1 MYEARFTT
9 KQVYDNYAKSVS
21 KPKNANQQAARTMS
35 SVGIGSLGGKTTTAS
50 AKKIQDSFKE
60 KRERRRKNKG
70 STYDEVPQVLTQ
82 GIVKRP
88 APKPS
93 PEKTTGYEK
102 VKRIFNSAM
111 ERFGIIDE
119 PTSTYDTVKPQK
131 IYKDNRYFGPAVF
144 MPNTSNF
151 KGDTDFTNYVPK
163 ILENLGV
170 VSVRTGDYLD
180 SSTLPTDVDNPS
192 LNMFGVS
199 RGFTKPPAGL
209 MSPPSVEMPA
219 NLDPISRALSLA
231 FRPPSMPTTA
241 EYTVSEGESLLTVL
255 DTLNAGKPN
264 SQKVTLEE
272 IGKLNNIPDVVA
284 DPFGKIKKGDVLQ
297 IPIKKQTAVGDLRD
311 QIEKERS
318 IKRAIIEFERLP
330 ESEKKNIRERYRLR
344 KEAQP
349 ASYTE
354 EENKILKEL
363 ERLDKDVANYVR
375 EFFDK
380 QSEERLQKLAEEVGV
395 DIKGKDV
402 SGFGGM
408 GPDPAEQFAEMNVG
422 KIKTDYVD
430 GYLKGHEGVKAHASL
445 EGGKDTAAYG
455 VKNSLGLKRSDY
467 KSDRDFAAAV
477 ALKHY
482 NQTKND
488 FIFDFVWDELGEA
501 GRYALTDLHYNAG
514 TVGSSAVKGT
524 AKEAITNTLN
534 YVGMTTKD
542 GTKAS
547 LLSLSKRRAENWNKA
562 AKDLGLD
569 RIDKIQQMPRAGGGT
584 IIKYLNAEGDVIHQ
598 VSSGRKPITL
608 RKNGTYKKL
617 TETKEVK
624 IN

>member
-9 KQVYDNYAKSVS
+9 QQIYDNYKNAGRNTTY
-21 KPKNANQQAARTMS
+21 KNANQQAARTMS

-70 STYDEVPQVLTQ
+70 STYDEVPQSLVQ
-82 GIVKRP
+82 KP
-88 APKPS
+88 EPKPVK
-93 PEKTTGYEK
+93 ETGYEK
-102 VKRIFNSAM
+102 VLRVFNEVM
-111 ERFGIIDE
+111 EGFGVFDE
-119 PTSTYDTVKPQK
+119 PTQPTYDTVDTMNV
-131 IYKDNRYFGPAVF
+131 YKDKRYFGPQVYS
-144 MPNTSNF
+144 PDIDF
-151 KGDTDFTNYVPK
+151 KDPSLEDVSPK
-163 ILENLGV
+163 IFKDFNLP
-170 VSVRTGDYLD
+170 SIYKDLNTDILP
-180 SSTLPTDVDNPS
+180 TLPETDNPAM
-192 LNMFGVS
+192 NIFGVR
-199 RGFTKPPAGL
+199 RGFNKPPAGP
-209 MSPPSVEMPA
+209 MDA
-219 NLDPISRALSLA
+219 
-231 FRPPSMPTTA
+231 PSMDQSKPTITPTDYGIMKKGVDKVLLDMS
-241 EYTVSEGESLLTVL
+241 EDYTIQSG
-255 DTLNAGKPN
+255 DTLSEIA
-264 SQKVTLEE
+264 EE
-272 IGKLNNIPDVVA
+272 RGTTVQVLQKLNNIEDKDKDTIYA
-284 DPFGKIKKGDVLQ
+284 GDKIKVPPKPENTIRISTSGD
-297 IPIKKQTAVGDLRD
+297 
-311 QIEKERS
+311 
-318 IKRAIIEFERLP
+318 
-330 ESEKKNIRERYRLR
+330 
-344 KEAQP
+344 
-349 ASYTE
+349 
-354 EENKILKEL
+354 ENKNLLEKALEYFGYGKE
-363 ERLDKDVANYVR
+363 DPT
-375 EFFDK
+375 
-380 QSEERLQKLAEEVGV
+380 
-395 DIKGKDV
+395 
-402 SGFGGM
+402 GFEGM

-501 GRYALTDLHYNAG
+501 GRYALTDLHYNVG

-534 YVGMTTKD
+534 YIGMTTKD

-569 RIDKIQQMPRAGGGT
+569 KIDKIQQMPRAGGGT

-617 TETKEVK
+617 TATKEVK